1 MSKNEKI
8 KEQIGWLK
16 VVFGILSA
24 VLVSMA
30 GWLAA
35 NYNTSDETLVIITL
49 CLIVFNAILI
59 MMVNK
64 KAYNKMDQLED
75 L

>member
-30 GWLAA
+30 GWLAT
-35 NYNTSDETLVIITL
+35 NYNQSDEILVIITL
-49 CLIVFNAILI
+49 SLIVFNALLI
-59 MMVNK
+59 IIVNK
-64 KAYNKMDQLED
+64 KAYSKMDQLEE

>member
-1 MSKNEKI
+1 
-8 KEQIGWLK
+8 
-16 VVFGILSA
+16 VFGILSA

>member
-16 VVFGILSA
+16 VGFGILSA
-24 VLVSMA
+24 VLVTLA
-30 GWLAA
+30 GWLAT
-35 NYNTSDETLVIITL
+35 NYDKASTTVVLAATL
-49 CLIVFNAILI
+49 LIVIVSVLI
-59 MMVNK
+59 VLINK
-64 KAYNKMDQLED
+64 KAYNKMDELEN

>member
-1 MSKNEKI
+1 MSKSEKI

-16 VVFGILSA
+16 VMFGILSA

-35 NYNTSDETLVIITL
+35 NYNKSDEKLVIITL
-49 CLIVFNAILI
+49 CLIVLIAILI
-59 MMVNK
+59 MIVNK
-64 KAYNKMDQLED
+64 KAYSKMDQLEE